1 MPGVNDKAAIRKR
14 KDGPMPAVPPSAIR
28 MAKIGG
34 TIALIAAAAISAQT
48 LVNLG
53 HLLGLHDKIAWLL
66 PVSLDVYA
74 ATSIWVG
81 YRIPSIHPAAR
92 IARRDARL
100 ALGLTV
106 CCNALFHLLLLAG
119 SQLPHWLTDT
129 LLIIVGALPPLVV
142 ERIFHLQMA
151 VRDGDGTHETAP
163 ISVPAQPAPARPPV
177 AAAHTSARSSGTE
190 PAQDGTRPGTAAR
203 TAPERTDHTDRAS
216 AAVVPLNAGTRTPFG
231 TWVDRAIPLW
241 NAYVD
246 KHHAEPIAAV
256 IGNQVRLAYPE
267 DPNLPTSDR
276 WDRKLCGAVR
286 EAVGDA
292 GQGAPARAEEAE
304 EEPEAVA
311 L

>member
-1 MPGVNDKAAIRKR
+1 MPSAENKAAPAKR
-14 KDGPMPAVPPSAIR
+14 KDGPLPAVPPSAIR

-34 TIALIAAAAISAQT
+34 TIALIAAAAISAQS
-48 LVNLG
+48 LISLG
-53 HLLGLHDKIAWLL
+53 HLLGLHGKVAWLL

-81 YRIPSIHPAAR
+81 YRIPAIHPAAR

-100 ALGLTV
+100 ALSLTV

-119 SQLPHWLTDT
+119 SQLPQKLTDG
-129 LLIIVGALPPLVV
+129 LLVLVGALPPLVV

-151 VRDGDGTHETAP
+151 VRDGDGTAEAAQVP
-163 ISVPAQPAPARPPV
+163 VPARPAPERPAAVPPAPAQRHGTAP
-177 AAAHTSARSSGTE
+177 ALNGTDSGTA
-190 PAQDGTRPGTAAR
+190 PR
-203 TAPERTDHTDRAS
+203 TAPARAERPS
-216 AAVVPLNAGTRTPFG
+216 ATVVPLNAGTRTSFG
-231 TWVDRAIPLW
+231 MWVERAIPLW

-256 IGNQVRLAYPE
+256 LGNQVRLAHPD

-276 WDRKLCGAVR
+276 WDRKLCNAVR

-292 GQGAPARAEEAE
+292 GQGATNSEEAD
-304 EEPEAVA
+304 EEPEAVN

>member
-1 MPGVNDKAAIRKR
+1 MPGVNDKAAVGKR
-14 KDGPMPAVPPSAIR
+14 KDGPVPAVPPSAIR

-48 LVNLG
+48 LVSLG
-53 HLLGLHDKIAWLL
+53 HLLGLRDKIAWLL

-81 YRIPSIHPAAR
+81 YRIPAIHPAAR

-100 ALGLTV
+100 ALGLSV

-119 SQLPHWLTDT
+119 SQLPQWLTDA

-151 VRDGDGTHETAP
+151 VRDGDGTTEAAP
-163 ISVPAQPAPARPPV
+163 VAMPAQPIPARPPV
-177 AAAHTSARSSGTE
+177 AAAQTSARTSGTE
-190 PAQDGTRPGTAAR
+190 SASDGTQAGTRPR
-203 TAPERTDHTDRAS
+203 TAPERAERAG
-216 AAVVPLNAGTRTPFG
+216 ATVVPLNAGTRTPFQ
-231 TWVDRAIPLW
+231 TWVERAIPLW

-246 KHHAEPIAAV
+246 KHKAEPIAAV
-256 IGNQVRLAYPE
+256 LGNQVRLAHPE
-267 DPNLPTSDR
+267 PNLPTSDR
-276 WDRKLCGAVR
+276 WDRKLRFAVAEAAGGTGADR
-286 EAVGDA
+286 
-292 GQGAPARAEEAE
+292 EEAE